1 MAPKIKFSKFS
12 NLPCL
17 LAEVMV
23 KDFFLFFLFIAVIFQ
38 HSSNTIYG
46 SRPAG
51 YFLDT
56 FLSPDHLA

>member
-17 LAEVMV
+17 LAEVMA
-23 KDFFLFFLFIAVIFQ
+23 KDFFLFIAVIFQ
-38 HSSNTIYG
+38 NSSNTIYG
-46 SRPAG
+46 SRSTG